1 MLSTSEINPYND
13 SVQNLSEGLLAIY
26 KPALT
31 NVKSQLKELT
41 SKQTVLVTQ
50 IHQENLD
57 LAEVQYSPE
66 IQDMFKKMNLY
77 HGKLTNIKK
86 DMKQLHERSVKL
98 KKRALKLQQIKEKE
112 KLVKIQNE
120 LEIKR
125 ETELIGPGP
134 TKSDNLKGS

>member
-1 MLSTSEINPYND
+1 MGSASEINPYND
-13 SVQNLSEGLLAIY
+13 SVKNLSEGLLAIY
-26 KPALT
+26 KPALN
-31 NVKSQLKELT
+31 NVQSQLKELT
-41 SKQTVLVTQ
+41 SKQTFLVTQ

-77 HGKLTNIKK
+77 HSKLTNIKK

-112 KLVKIQNE
+112 KLAKLQNE

-134 TKSDNLKGS
+134 SKSDNSKG